1 MAWNNNAT
9 FGKRTAKVGADLTVA
24 NGASLTDLISGAA
37 LSAATRTIYHIFRVW
52 GRVAG
57 DWTIQQRLAG
67 VNTTIG
73 FANAG
78 SDNLDVPG
86 LDIQLPANAEIR
98 IVGTDTAS
106 ELYIEYGVDNIVTG

>member
-9 FGKRTAKVGADLTVA
+9 YGKRTAKVATDLTAA
-24 NGASLTDLISGAA
+24 NGAVLTDLSSGAA
-37 LSAATRTIYHIFRVW
+37 LSAATRTIYHIARVW
-52 GRVAG
+52 GRVTG

-67 VNTTIG
+67 SNTTIG

-98 IVGTDTAS
+98 IVGTDATS
-106 ELYIEYGVDNIVTG
+106 ELYIEYLVDNIITG